1 MIEGII
7 EKIEVVLEWISS
19 IVLVSLLFI
28 VWAQITFRYIFN
40 NSLAW
45 TEESARYLMIW
56 GVLLGANLAFLK
68 GYFIS
73 INLFVHRL
81 PVKLQIALRVLRK
94 LLALFF
100 TGILSYYGVYLCKM
114 GTRMQSPALGIEY
127 VWVYISV
134 PIGAALMFFLFLIR
148 KV

>member
-1 MIEGII
+1 MIEGVI
-7 EKIEVVLEWISS
+7 KRIEVVLDWVSS
-19 IVLVSLLFI
+19 IVLVTLLFI
-28 VWAQITFRYIFN
+28 VWAQIAFRYLFN
-40 NSLAW
+40 NSLSW

-73 INLFVHRL
+73 INLFINRL
-81 PVKLQIALRVLRK
+81 PEKVQVAAMVLRK

-100 TGILSYYGVYLCKM
+100 TGILCYYGIYLCEM
-114 GTRMQSPALGIEY
+114 GAHMQSPALGIQY
-127 VWVYISV
+127 IWVYISV
-134 PIGAALMFFLFLIR
+134 PIGAALMFFLFFIR

>member
-81 PVKLQIALRVLRK
+81 PVKLQIAFRVLRK

-100 TGILSYYGVYLCKM
+100 TGILCYYGVYLCKM

-127 VWVYISV
+127 IWVYISV

>member
-81 PVKLQIALRVLRK
+81 PVKLQIAFRVLRK

-100 TGILSYYGVYLCKM
+100 TGILCCSRNNPSGKCFDFRSWSC
-114 GTRMQSPALGIEY
+114 GSAGNCHFT
-127 VWVYISV
+127 
-134 PIGAALMFFLFLIR
+134 
-148 KV
+148 